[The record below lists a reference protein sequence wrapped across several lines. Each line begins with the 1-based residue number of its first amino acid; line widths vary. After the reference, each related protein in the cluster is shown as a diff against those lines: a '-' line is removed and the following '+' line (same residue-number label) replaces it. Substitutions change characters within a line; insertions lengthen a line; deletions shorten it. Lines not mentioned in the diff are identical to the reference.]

1 VSLDRQARDSMDGT
15 GTLLLFDIDG
25 TLLHGATRAH
35 AGALREA
42 LTQVHHVNPDAA
54 GIRVSAAGRTD
65 GEIARAILLDAG
77 VSAERIDERAE
88 AVREET
94 CRIFAETCDADL
106 SPFLIEGIAD
116 LLQWLSETGGVRLAL
131 VTGNFE
137 PVARLKLKRAGIGR
151 WFESGQGGFGSD
163 SEDRL
168 ALPPIARRR
177 AGDGPGHPY
186 PRERTIV
193 IGDTPR
199 DIACAHADGLRCIA
213 VATGPY
219 GPDQLAAADVV
230 SVNAGELRTR
240 LAELL
245 VETVA

>member
-1 VSLDRQARDSMDGT
+1 VSLGGVAVDTVEDTS
-15 GTLLLFDIDG
+15 TLLLFDIDG
-25 TLLHGATRAH
+25 TLLQGATRAH
-35 AGALREA
+35 AAALRQA
-42 LTQVHHVNPDAA
+42 LITVHGVDPDAA

-77 VSAERIDERAE
+77 VSAERIDERAD
-88 AVREET
+88 AVCEET
-94 CRIFAETCDADL
+94 CRIFAQTCDADL
-106 SPFLIEGIAD
+106 SPFLIDGIPQ
-116 LLQWLSETGGVRLAL
+116 LLDWLAGSGRVRLAL
-131 VTGNFE
+131 VTGNYE
-137 PVARLKLKRAGIGR
+137 PVARLKLKRAGIGH

-177 AGDGPGHPY
+177 AGGGPGHPH

-199 DIACAHADGLRCIA
+199 DIACAHADALRCVA

-219 GPDQLAAADVV
+219 PPEELTAADVV
-230 SVNAGELRTR
+230 VNPASELRR
-240 LAELL
+240 VLAAELNGNG
-245 VETVA
+245 

>member
-1 VSLDRQARDSMDGT
+1 VSGAT

-25 TLLHGATRAH
+25 TLLKGATRAH
-35 AGALREA
+35 AAALRQA
-42 LTQVHHVNPDAA
+42 LIDVHRVDPDAA

-77 VSAERIDERAE
+77 VSAERIDERA
-88 AVREET
+88 ADVRDET
-94 CRIFAETCDADL
+94 CRIFAGTCDTDL
-106 SPFLIEGIAD
+106 SPFLIDGIVPTLEWLGAAAD
-116 LLQWLSETGGVRLAL
+116 VRLAL
-131 VTGNFE
+131 VTGNYE
-137 PVARLKLKRAGIGR
+137 PVARLKLKRAGIGH

-199 DIACAHADGLRCIA
+199 DVACAHADGLRCVA
-213 VATGPY
+213 VATGPF
-219 GPDQLAAADVV
+219 GAEELSAADVV
-230 SVNAGELRTR
+230 VSAASELREALSAQ
-240 LAELL
+240 LA
-245 VETVA
+245 